1 MALAKNKIKTIP
13 HKPGVYQYYN
23 SEGTIIYVGKAK
35 DLRKRVSSYF
45 TKSHQYGKV
54 RRLVS
59 QIADIKYIVVDTE
72 MDALLLENN
81 LIKKY
86 QPRYN
91 VMLKDDKSY
100 PWICIKNER
109 FPRVFSTRNP
119 IKDGS
124 QYFGPFASVRSMRTL
139 LELIRE
145 LFKTRTCTYNL
156 SEKNIEEGK
165 FRVCLEYHIGNCKGP
180 CEGKQQE
187 ADYQQ
192 NIEEIKSLVRGNLF
206 QLTKDIKS
214 RILAHAEKLEF
225 EEAASLKEKLDRL
238 ERFQAKS
245 TVVSPTI
252 NDIDVFTIVSDHNT
266 GYVNFFKV
274 MSGAIVQSFTL
285 EISKRLDE
293 SDEELLEIGIIE
305 LRERFN
311 SQSREIV
318 VPFELD
324 FKQAENLLFTIPQRG
339 DKKNLLEL
347 SQKNAKFYMMDK
359 HKQEK
364 LTHPEKHSERILNQ
378 LKKDLSL
385 KELPIHIECFDNS
398 NLQGTNPVAACVV
411 FKNAKPAKRDY
422 RHFNIKTVVGPDDFA
437 SMEEVVHRRYSRLI
451 SEGEDLP
458 QLIVIDGGK
467 GQLSSALTALERLD
481 LRGKIA
487 IVGIAKRL
495 EEIFFPGD
503 SIPIYIDKKS
513 ESLKLLQFLRN
524 EAHRFGITHHR
535 NRRSKEALHNQ
546 LTDIPGIG
554 METAKKLYQ
563 HFGSISKI
571 KEASLGDLSSVVASN
586 RAKTIVD
593 YFKNN

>member
-72 MDALLLENN
+72 MDAWLLENN